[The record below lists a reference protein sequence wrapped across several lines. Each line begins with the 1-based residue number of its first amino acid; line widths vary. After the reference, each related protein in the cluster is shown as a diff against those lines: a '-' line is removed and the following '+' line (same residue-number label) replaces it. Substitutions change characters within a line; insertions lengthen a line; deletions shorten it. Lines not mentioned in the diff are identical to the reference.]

1 MIPRRCPFAIRL
13 WPAAIL
19 VLSGS
24 TSLAAQAP
32 PPAPQRAAVLS
43 ARARL
48 SIPDLAKKASASMVT
63 VTTPTGQGSG
73 VIVDASGVFVTNLH
87 VVRGDRT
94 ASVKLANGDVYDDV
108 AVVDVDERKDLVLLK
123 IKAFGL
129 VPAMAGNS
137 DHVQTGDR
145 VIVIGSPRGLE
156 QSVSDG
162 LISAVRDSG
171 EGYRLFQTSAAASPG
186 SSGGGMFDEF
196 GELIGIV
203 SSKLANGENINF
215 GIPVNYMR
223 GLQSG
228 QSRMTLAE
236 LAEKFP
242 PAVDSDTEVPVTT
255 AAASVRP
262 ATLGNIATILSN
274 STLEWTKAS
283 DTSWSTDFKGD
294 HLGTVTVFVSI
305 VGDLVIT
312 ETIVAA
318 SAKLNAEQTTALLR
332 LNFVV
337 DFVKLS
343 LGGKESDLVAVNET
357 ELRLLDGPGLKRIA
371 SGVALCADDVAG
383 ALKGKSTARASM
395 PSTPSAPD
403 RSAFSVTEGKR

>member
-24 TSLAAQAP
+24 TSLAAQAA
-32 PPAPQRAAVLS
+32 PPASQRATVSS

-73 VIVDASGVFVTNLH
+73 VIVDASGVFVTNFH
-87 VVRGDRT
+87 VIRGDRT

-129 VPAMAGNS
+129 VPAVAGNS
-137 DHVQTGDR
+137 DQVQAGDR
-145 VIVIGSPRGLE
+145 VILIGSPRGLE
-156 QSVSDG
+156 LSVSDG

-203 SSKLANGENINF
+203 SSKLANGENLNF

-223 GLQSG
+223 GLQSS

-242 PAVDSDTEVPVTT
+242 PAIDSETQVPVTT
-255 AAASVRP
+255 AATSVRP
-262 ATLGNIATILSN
+262 ATLSKIATILNN

-305 VGDLVIT
+305 VGDLVISQSV
-312 ETIVAA
+312 VAT
-318 SAKLNAEQTTALLR
+318 SAKLNAEQTAALLR
-332 LNFVV
+332 INFVV

-343 LGGKESDLVAVNET
+343 LAGKESDLVALNET
-357 ELRLLDGPGLKRIA
+357 ELRLLDGPGLKRIV

-383 ALKGKSTARASM
+383 ALNGKSTAQA
-395 PSTPSAPD
+395 STPSAPD
-403 RSAFSVTEGKR
+403 RSSSSVTRRR